1 LEGHQPRKHLARL
14 MARTFD
20 FVHIKAVR
28 TSKRDEWVEN
38 LYIRNII
45 QQETTG
51 LVEDIARRLMIL

>member
-1 LEGHQPRKHLARL
+1 

-20 FVHIKAVR
+20 FVHIKAVS

-38 LYIRNII
+38 LYIRNIM
-45 QQETTG
+45 QQETTR

>member
-1 LEGHQPRKHLARL
+1 

-51 LVEDIARRLMIL
+51 LVEDIASRLMIL